1 MKRRY
6 LSSLAAVGFAAL
18 FYGPSPALAQA
29 YLGPNLTPFAV
40 LAGST
45 VTCAGTGAT
54 ITGDLGL
61 SPGTAVTGPCVV
73 TGATHVADAAA
84 AAAQVD
90 LTTAF
95 TTTLGPSLPC
105 GLDLTGTDLGG
116 LTLTPGVYCFSTSA
130 QLTGTLTLNGSSSA
144 VWVFK
149 TGSTLTT
156 ASGSSVVFIGGG
168 NPCAVQWRV
177 GTSATLGTTTN
188 FSGNILAQSS
198 ITLNTGASLNGR
210 ALARTGAVTLDG
222 NNVALFTACGA
233 GGGIGGV
240 PPPFPGAAP
249 TPLPSPSPVPTL
261 PEIGAWAL
269 LLVLLGIGAYA
280 LSRRTPTEASK

>member
-18 FYGPSPALAQA
+18 FCGPDPALAQG
-29 YLGPNLTPFAV
+29 YLGPNLSPFAV
-40 LAGST
+40 LAGSG
-45 VTCAGTGAT
+45 VTCTGAST
-54 ITGDLGL
+54 VTGDLGT
-61 SPGTAVTGPCVV
+61 SPTASVIGFPVPCTVLGTIHA
-73 TGATHVADAAA
+73 ADATA

-95 TTTLGPSLPC
+95 TTIGPTLPC

-130 QLTGTLTLNGSSSA
+130 QLTGLLTLNALGNPSA
-144 VWVFK
+144 VWVFRI
-149 TGSTLTT
+149 GSTLTT
-156 ASGSSVVFIGGG
+156 ASGSSVVFINGG

-177 GTSATLGTTTN
+177 GTSATLGTTTS
-188 FSGNILAQSS
+188 FVGNILAQAS
-198 ITLNTGASLNGR
+198 ITLNTGASLAGR

-222 NNVALFTACGA
+222 NNVAAFTGCGA
-233 GGGIGGV
+233 GGGPGGV
-240 PPPFPGAAP
+240 PPPFPG
-249 TPLPSPSPVPTL
+249 PVPTL

-269 LLVLLGIGAYA
+269 LVVLLGSGAY
-280 LSRRTPTEASK
+280 LLGRRTPTVASR